1 MNVDGVKAQVVHCS
15 LVTLFQLWGL
25 DFFLKV
31 CNLRFKIAYF
41 AHPAG
46 SCKNSYCNSEV
57 VKASNENRSF
67 IPIWLA

>member
-41 AHPAG
+41 AHPAE
-46 SCKNSYCNSEV
+46 SCKNFVIHIAVQKLLKPWACL
-57 VKASNENRSF
+57 K
-67 IPIWLA
+67 

>member
-31 CNLRFKIAYF
+31 PTYVISDSKSHILPIQQ
-41 AHPAG
+41 
-46 SCKNSYCNSEV
+46 EV
-57 VKASNENRSF
+57 VRILSF
-67 IPIWLA
+67 ILQFRSC

>member
-46 SCKNSYCNSEV
+46 SCKNFVIHIAIQKLLKPWACL
-57 VKASNENRSF
+57 K
-67 IPIWLA
+67 

>member
-15 LVTLFQLWGL
+15 LVTIFQLWGL
-25 DFFLKV
+25 NLFLKV

-46 SCKNSYCNSEV
+46 SCKNLNFVIYIAIQKLLKPWDCL
-57 VKASNENRSF
+57 K
-67 IPIWLA
+67 